1 MVLHS
6 IRWRLQV
13 WHALLLCGVLAGF
26 GFTAY
31 RLQRANELRR
41 VDLELQQWV
50 GPLLNSLRGGPP
62 LERGGAEETE
72 RPGDLRPLDG
82 ESEDRRRRGLPREF
96 RGGPSRDGLAGGPTN
111 SFYYV
116 FWSRD
121 GRELSRSPGA
131 GAGIVRPERI
141 RGRGH
146 PSTLL
151 SRAGLRELYLFTPPG
166 ECLLVGRSMA
176 PELEELRQL
185 GFWLTGLGGGVL
197 VLGLAGGWWL
207 ASRAIRPIADISAAA
222 DRIAEGDLSHRINSA
237 ETASELGQLASVLNS
252 TFARLEAAFARQQQ
266 FTADASHELRTPV
279 AIVLAQTQATLARD
293 RSPAEYRETLEA
305 CQRAAQR
312 MRALTESLLTLAR
325 LDAGHGISTRVRVDL
340 GRMVQDCIEHLDPL
354 ARERRVV
361 IHSDLAPAECLGD
374 PQQLAQVVTN
384 LITNAL
390 VHNRCEGEVRVT
402 VRGDPEGA
410 TLTVADT
417 GPGIS
422 GEDLPRIFERF
433 YRADRSRSAAT
444 GGTGLGL
451 AISKA
456 IVEAHGGTLKVAS
469 VPGSGCTFTVRIPA
483 EPASSALASQSAA
496 IPPGIREISKA

>member
-1 MVLHS
+1 MLFHS

-13 WHALLLCGVLAGF
+13 WHALILCGVLAAF

-50 GPLLNSLRGGPP
+50 GPLLNALRGGPP
-62 LERGGAEETE
+62 PERGGPEGAE
-72 RPGDLRPLDG
+72 RPGGSRPLDG
-82 ESEDRRRRGLPREF
+82 EPEDRRRRGVPREF
-96 RGGPSRDGLAGGPTN
+96 RGGPGRDGLVDGPTN

-116 FWSRD
+116 FWSRE

-131 GAGIVRPERI
+131 GVGIPRPERV
-141 RGRGH
+141 RGPGH
-146 PSTLL
+146 PSMMLV
-151 SRAGLRELYLFTPPG
+151 RDGQRELYVFTPPG
-166 ECLLVGRSMA
+166 ECLLVGRSMV

-185 GFWLTGLGGGVL
+185 AYWLAGLGGGVL

-222 DRIAEGDLSHRINSA
+222 ARIAAGDLSHRINSA
-237 ETASELGQLASVLNS
+237 ETVSELGQLAAVLNS

-325 LDAGHGISTRVRVDL
+325 LDGGHRHTTRERLDL
-340 GRMVQDCIEHLDPL
+340 GRTVQDCIEHLGPL

-361 IHSDLAPAECLGD
+361 IHSDLAPTECLGD
-374 PQQLAQVVTN
+374 PQQLAQVVAN

-390 VHNRCEGEVRVT
+390 VHNRCDGEVRVC
-402 VRGDPEGA
+402 VRGDPEWA
-410 TLTVADT
+410 TLTVADA

-422 GEDLPRIFERF
+422 AEDLPRIFERF
-433 YRADRSRSAAT
+433 YRADKSRNAAT

-456 IVEAHGGTLKVAS
+456 IVEAHGGTLEVAS
-469 VPGSGCTFTVRIPA
+469 VPGHGCTFTVRLPA
-483 EPASSALASQSAA
+483 GPASSAMASCSAA
-496 IPPGIREISKA
+496 IRRAIG